1 MRYKSINSS
10 LRIKEELDSV
20 TLNYLPNLS
29 NKKIDKLAK
38 SVKISWKDKDNV
50 NKINK
55 SLLPMM
61 HKKNYYQS
69 LKSIF
74 S

>member
-1 MRYKSINSS
+1 MRYKSINSG
-10 LRIKEELDSV
+10 LRIKEELESS

-29 NKKIDKLAK
+29 NKKIDKLA
-38 SVKISWKDKDNV
+38 SNPNISWKDKNNV
-50 NKINK
+50 KKLNK

-74 S
+74 A